1 MTQHIVSHDL
11 QRMILLLD
19 AADEALTAAADLEK
33 RNEAGKPL
41 RSITAQERAKA
52 TRRFVAKMAS
62 KYNVSVD

>member
-1 MTQHIVSHDL
+1 ML
-11 QRMILLLD
+11 MLLD

-52 TRRFVAKMAS
+52 TRRFVAKMAA

>member
-1 MTQHIVSHDL
+1 MKIEVDAYNL
-11 QRMILLLD
+11 QRMLMLLD

-52 TRRFVAKMAS
+52 TRRFVAKMAA